1 MQRTSLIDSDKAK
14 AAVGRQGSLFVSAGA
29 MVANVGPTRL
39 RRLLEE
45 RASEDRSHDRRLRSI
60 SHDDLSHGCIRL
72 SQDAASSAPPSRH
85 VVGVDASLSRFP
97 HHTGVRGLGEGLVA
111 VGIES
116 ADMTLDGFCIT
127 TLMLHCNGY
136 RTRTRRRQGRTGEA
150 RRR

>member
-14 AAVGRQGSLFVSAGA
+14 AAFGRQGSLFVSAGA

-60 SHDDLSHGCIRL
+60 SHDNSSHGCIL
-72 SQDAASSAPPSRH
+72 PSQDAASSAPPSRH
-85 VVGVDASLSRFP
+85 VVGVDASSSRFR
-97 HHTGVRGLGEGLVA
+97 HHAGVRGLGEGLVA

-116 ADMTLDGFCIT
+116 ADMTSDGFCIT
-127 TLMLHCNGY
+127 TLMLHHNGY
-136 RTRTRRRQGRTGEA
+136 RTRTSATTTTGKD
-150 RRR
+150 R

>member
-45 RASEDRSHDRRLRSI
+45 RASEDRSHDQRLRSI
-60 SHDDLSHGCIRL
+60 SHDDSSHGCIRP

-85 VVGVDASLSRFP
+85 VVRVDASSSRFR
-97 HHTGVRGLGEGLVA
+97 HHAGVRGLGEGLVA

-116 ADMTLDGFCIT
+116 ADTTLDGFCIT
-127 TLMLHCNGY
+127 TLMLHRNGY
-136 RTRTRRRQGRTGEA
+136 RMLTSATTTTGKD
-150 RRR
+150 R

>member
-60 SHDDLSHGCIRL
+60 LHNDLSHGCIRP

-85 VVGVDASLSRFP
+85 VVGVDASSSRFR
-97 HHTGVRGLGEGLVA
+97 HHAGVRGLGEGLVA

-116 ADMTLDGFCIT
+116 ADTTSDGFCIT
-127 TLMLHCNGY
+127 TLMLHRNGY
-136 RTRTRRRQGRTGEA
+136 CLKRQA
-150 RRR
+150 RRRVERKIFLK

>member
-14 AAVGRQGSLFVSAGA
+14 AAVGRQGSLFVSVGV

-45 RASEDRSHDRRLRSI
+45 RASEDKSHDRRLHSI
-60 SHDDLSHGCIRL
+60 SHDDSSHGCIRP

-85 VVGVDASLSRFP
+85 VVGVDASSSRFR
-97 HHTGVRGLGEGLVA
+97 HHAGVRGLGEGLVA

-116 ADMTLDGFCIT
+116 ADTTSDGFCIMM
-127 TLMLHCNGY
+127 LMLHCNGY
-136 RTRTRRRQGRTGEA
+136 RTRTSATMTTGKD
-150 RRR
+150 R

>member
-60 SHDDLSHGCIRL
+60 SHDDSSHCCIHP

-85 VVGVDASLSRFP
+85 VVGVDASSSRYR
-97 HHTGVRGLGEGLVA
+97 HHVGVRGLGEGLVA

-116 ADMTLDGFCIT
+116 ADTTLDGFCIT

-136 RTRTRRRQGRTGEA
+136 RTRTSATTTTGKD
-150 RRR
+150 R